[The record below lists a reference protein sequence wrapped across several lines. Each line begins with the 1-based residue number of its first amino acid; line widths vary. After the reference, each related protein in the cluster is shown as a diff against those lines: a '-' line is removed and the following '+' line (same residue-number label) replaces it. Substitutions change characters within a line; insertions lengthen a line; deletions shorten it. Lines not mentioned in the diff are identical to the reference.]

1 MQCRRSLAMEHQ
13 KVKFFLTGA
22 MCSCAVT
29 HCAVVLQNAIQ
40 SKMHCTGVECTSA
53 MQCIFGRLGTEC
65 ILSHPMHPT
74 ASIRHC
80 ASAMYHNS
88 MQCFATFCN
97 ICKILQRFV
106 TYRNAEDSMQPRSS
120 SANVQKAGYSS
131 LSWSNTKYKDININ
145 FKTKQGRYENPIS

>member
-1 MQCRRSLAMEHQ
+1 MQLQHLHIVQ
-13 KVKFFLTGA
+13 
-22 MCSCAVT
+22 
-29 HCAVVLQNAIQ
+29 VLQNAIQ

-88 MQCFATFCN
+88 MQCFAMFCN
-97 ICKILQRFV
+97 VLQHFAAFCSISQCRGLNAAQIIICQCAKGRILIIKLV
-106 TYRNAEDSMQPRSS
+106 
-120 SANVQKAGYSS
+120 
-131 LSWSNTKYKDININ
+131 KYKIQIYKYQIQDKTGQMRNPN
-145 FKTKQGRYENPIS
+145 FLRHGFCDSEFFFIQI